1 MDITGYLD
9 ELEKDSKKY
18 EEITVTPMNEV
29 TNSNNLKKPETF
41 SSVYVREPIKEPVK
55 EKIELP
61 KKIDLP
67 ARKSE

>member
-1 MDITGYLD
+1 
-9 ELEKDSKKY
+9 
-18 EEITVTPMNEV
+18 MNEV